1 MACVQAP
8 CARLACRQRGTAPAP
23 GHGEHGAL
31 PRKWDGANAAFSPAG
46 CREPPNQLT
55 QENDLA
61 LCLLDRAIG
70 HRHQGPERQSQ
81 PGPRGSKAGGKRG
94 SHESQGRDSAACGE
108 RRAPWWRQETIRND
122 SQVRNSGG
130 RGNGGGVAIRGHN
143 DLGSGHVEFGAIVFR
158 QNPHGAVGCR
168 SPYLR

>member
-31 PRKWDGANAAFSPAG
+31 PRNWDGANAAFSPAG

-81 PGPRGSKAGGKRG
+81 PGPRGSKVGGKRG

-108 RRAPWWRQETIRND
+108 RRVRWCDRRQFGTIPKLETQVVEEMEAGWRFEVIMISVPD
-122 SQVRNSGG
+122 MWSSGRSCSDRTPMG
-130 RGNGGGVAIRGHN
+130 RLDV
-143 DLGSGHVEFGAIVFR
+143 GARI
-158 QNPHGAVGCR
+158 
-168 SPYLR
+168 